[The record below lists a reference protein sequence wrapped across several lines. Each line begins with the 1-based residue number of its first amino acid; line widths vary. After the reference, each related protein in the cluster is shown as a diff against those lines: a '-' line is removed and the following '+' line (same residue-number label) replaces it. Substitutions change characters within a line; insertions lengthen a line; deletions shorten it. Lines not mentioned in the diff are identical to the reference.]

1 MRIERDELTS
11 EATLV
16 YVDEAPRELGQP
28 MNVSLPS
35 FGFTYNL
42 KSHGVVKDDGC
53 VYICN
58 SPVPS
63 FRPDTVSAEALQSP
77 FFHHFFSNQDTYR
90 EVSLFGNIAVTNSL
104 ESFQKNEE
112 EEEDGGESTS
122 CESQSSLLT
131 SLMET
136 PLASTCDADS
146 SRPSLVSPA
155 ETPATSFCG
164 AESSITTSSPRS
176 ENIQENIQAASW
188 GIKFP
193 FDPCQFMGS
202 SQQPSEV
209 IFLSL

>member
-1 MRIERDELTS
+1 MKMPMRIERDELTS
-11 EATLV
+11 QATLV

-35 FGFTYNL
+35 VGFTYNL

-77 FFHHFFSNQDTYR
+77 FFHHFFSNQDTYQ
-90 EVSLFGNIAVTNSL
+90 EVSFFGNIAVTNSL

-122 CESQSSLLT
+122 CESH
-131 SLMET
+131 
-136 PLASTCDADS
+136 STCDADS

-164 AESSITTSSPRS
+164 AESPITTSSPRS
-176 ENIQENIQAASW
+176 ENMQENIQAASW